1 MRFADHLA
9 VRCADS
15 VRRAWVLTT
24 EDVTDPPKRLVE
36 ECKKIGIEDG
46 AFTVCDIG
54 ETMVV

>member
-1 MRFADHLA
+1 MLVGFQYADGTC
-9 VRCADS
+9 RT
-15 VRRAWVLTT
+15 WVLTT

-54 ETMVV
+54 ETLVV